1 MSKMKN
7 NLEFSIIA
15 DLVLCCA
22 SVAWWSVKRKL
33 FQRMSRTPP
42 MIDASDRYSL
52 CILRSLGFLHSN
64 IRTWRPEDS
73 NIRAWRPEYSNIRAW
88 RPEYSNIR
96 AWRPEYSNIRAWR
109 PEYSNIRAWR
119 PEYSN
124 IRAWR
129 PEYSNIQCVVFECWS
144 LCPDVPTW
152 CVMLLHVGH
161 RTLMLLWD
169 VWCGWV
175 LVSVPWYSSVMLLSV
190 SFHALMLLWDVVQ
203 FSWMLVSMPW
213 CHLALM

>member
-64 IRTWRPEDS
+64 IRTWRPE
-73 NIRAWRPEYSNIRAW
+73 
-88 RPEYSNIR
+88 
-96 AWRPEYSNIRAWR
+96 YSNIRAWR

-152 CVMLLHVGH
+152 CVMLLRVGH

-175 LVSVPWYSSVMLLSV
+175 LVSIPWYSSVMLLSV